1 VKTNKLVLLSV
12 AAIVLYYWA
21 TSRIPRM
28 ADYQT
33 PPHPIMHG
41 NYYSYHDM
49 SEQWDQ
55 GKRPGTLN
63 MTKNGQYNLI
73 GNPYADYAK
82 FQPLQKQEYF
92 CDFYDLDIGFLFPID
107 LARRLFGVLPD
118 NYLRTVAFQLL
129 VDILAAFAIF
139 TSLIGWGL
147 LPATGSAL
155 LYATNVAIGTQVS
168 LAFYYFWD
176 AVTALA
182 ALLAI
187 VSLHRTARRRFD
199 WASVALAIVLGA
211 ILGFGIW
218 LRSSWAAYS
227 FVLVALL
234 LFSRTMRKYAPI
246 TAVVLL
252 VCASYPIV
260 RASRL
265 LGHPAVTTRQ
275 SWSAAFEALG
285 KDPNPYGLEND
296 DQYLF
301 DVAREKYGAVDDNC
315 QGTKRDA
322 ALKKEYQEIW
332 RKDRAFIIRSIANR
346 MYLGFL
352 SNGARQDDVGD
363 RNALILAVIG
373 CGWMVLRGGAR
384 RWLAIPAATLFVV
397 SVASIGLVYFVT
409 AHYNGVSQVCL
420 VLLAAGTFDLMGYFL
435 PRSFRFAPLKR
446 RAQATWRLMRLR
458 RWYIAGA
465 VVALALIAA
474 ILNVPRVH
482 GFLNPPVFAVEWFPP
497 AELAPERVAEHV
509 AKIRH
514 LPPAERQPL
523 LDTLQ
528 VSRDADDAA
537 LTTALRAYLKH
548 LWGQNVRDNITRF
561 DLDLATTFAPKAQQ
575 ALWHSEHFVLGFT
588 VDQAKGFDVADP
600 STWSG
605 RVLAFRVKQPADPA
619 AFERAVPVF
628 VEKFERRG
636 LVLESRQG
644 NSFVFRERVDGGG
657 ASAAPL
663 TRELDARRQ
672 IDGGVVGHEEVF
684 QHMQARLG
692 HRAIAAGPL
701 ADVVRVLLRV
711 GVGVG
716 GRDGVGDEAKDVVI
730 ENAVAH
736 EDHVGGIV
744 LRANPLFA
752 IDRADQVERERH
764 VLDDPLPADREA
776 FAVAGDEPD
785 VQVRLEQRQTVMIV
799 RSEHFHE
806 LAVGGVIERAR
817 RHHAVDVENE
827 DLWRPHDALQK
838 TCLRLSMG
846 DDYGSENLARGPA
859 GRRWRSVGSIVRAAA
874 RESASSRSAARGFR
888 GRRSNSP
895 HDAVEVVGHQ
905 QRAVR
910 RDCDAGGLPADG
922 AFGTGIADEPG
933 HEVFVYAGRTALD
946 PPHAEHFVPGQDSPV
961 PRAMTRDEDVA
972 AILRRE
978 LRPVIECE
986 PHRRGVRLEQ
996 HVGDD
1001 DRRSQLGMPAGK
1013 RRILIR
1019 AGIEPRPA
1027 VESAAL
1033 DRRDEVGRQV
1043 VADQVAFVDRGPQ
1056 VARHRID
1063 ADARRVANT
1072 GSVDVQRAALG
1083 RRFENVGAVHFGID
1097 VDVVDVRSRSDRD
1110 EQRPFVERKRDV
1122 ARPVAIGRQ
1131 LRHDRLG
1138 GVARAQVAVPVPEP
1152 DDRIGVADVHEFR
1165 LRSERKER
1173 DAERHPQSG
1182 RERLDE
1188 RRPVLAHVAEDFDP
1202 ARFALGDEHVA
1213 VRRAPDD
1220 PRVLEARHVFF
1231 DGESVGHA
1239 RPLRRKRGPVIP
1251 DDRRR
1256 VWRRKIGRRD
1266 SVPGPGR
1273 GASVVVE
1280 RRLGVLTLEV
1290 RDRRRDDDD
1299 RRDEN
1304 CGGADACHHAF
1315 TIQRPTTAEFGEN
1328 GRACTLSDH
1337 RSKKMG
1343 RAARS

>member
-1 VKTNKLVLLSV
+1 VKTNKLVLFSV
-12 AAIVLYYWA
+12 AAVLLYFWA

-63 MTKNGQYNLI
+63 MTKNGQYNLL

-82 FQPLQKQEYF
+82 FQPPQKQEYF

-129 VDILAAFAIF
+129 VDVVAMGGIF

-147 LPATGSAL
+147 LPATGSAY
-155 LYATNVAIGTQVS
+155 LYATNAPLGMQVS

-176 AVTALA
+176 AITALA
-182 ALLAI
+182 SLLTILALYR
-187 VSLHRTARRRFD
+187 SARARGINWR
-199 WASVALAIVLGA
+199 SVVLSIVLGA

-227 FVLVALL
+227 FVLVGLL

-265 LGHPAVTTRQ
+265 LGHPAMTTRQ

-301 DVAREKYGAVDDNC
+301 DVAREKYGAVDNNC
-315 QGTKRDA
+315 QGWKRDA

-363 RNALILAVIG
+363 RNALILAILG

-384 RWLAIPAATLFVV
+384 RWLAIPTAALFVV
-397 SVASIGLVYFVT
+397 STASICLVYFMT

-420 VLLAAGTFDLMGYFL
+420 ALLAAGTFDLIGYFL
-435 PRSFRFAPLKR
+435 PRSIRFAPLKR

-482 GFLNPPVFAVEWFPP
+482 AFLNPPVFAVEWFPP

-509 AKIRH
+509 AKIRQ

-528 VSRDADDAA
+528 ISRDADDAA
-537 LTTALRAYLKH
+537 LTTALRTYLKH
-548 LWGQNVRDNITRF
+548 LWGQNVRDNVSRY

-588 VDQAKGFDVADP
+588 VEQARGFDVADP

-605 RVLAFRVKQPADPA
+605 RVLAFRLKPADPA
-619 AFERAVPVF
+619 VLERAVPVF
-628 VEKFERRG
+628 LEKFERRG

-672 IDGGVVGHEEVF
+672 IDGGVVGNEEVF
-684 QHMQARLG
+684 EHMQARLG

-736 EDHVGGIV
+736 ENHVGGIV
-744 LRANPLFA
+744 LRANPFFA
-752 IDRADQVERERH
+752 IDRAHQVERERH

-776 FAVAGDEPD
+776 FAVAGDESD

-799 RSEHFHE
+799 RPEDLHE
-806 LAVGGVIERAR
+806 LAVGRVIERAR
-817 RHHAVDVENE
+817 RHHAVDVEDE
-827 DLWRPHDALQK
+827 DLWRPHDVPSRRPA
-838 TCLRLSMG
+838 RLSTEG
-846 DDYGSENLARGPA
+846 DYGS
-859 GRRWRSVGSIVRAAA
+859 
-874 RESASSRSAARGFR
+874 SRSPARRVR

-895 HDAVEVVGHQ
+895 DHAIEVVGDQ
-905 QRAVR
+905 QRAVGRDDDAR
-910 RDCDAGGLPADG
+910 RLPAHR
-922 AFGTGIADEPG
+922 AFRTGVADEPG
-933 HEVFVYAGRTALD
+933 HEVFVHASRTPVDA
-946 PPHAEHFVPGQDSPV
+946 PHAQELVTGQDGSI
-961 PRAMTRDEDVA
+961 PRAMTCDEDVA
-972 AILRRE
+972 AILRRK

-986 PHRRGVRLEQ
+986 THRCGVGLEQ
-996 HVGDD
+996 YVGHD
-1001 DRRSQLGMPAGK
+1001 DRRPQLGMLPGK
-1013 RRILIR
+1013 ERILIR
-1019 AGIEPRPA
+1019 AGVEPRPA
-1027 VESAAL
+1027 VESAAPH
-1033 DRRDEVGRQV
+1033 RREVVGRQV
-1043 VADQVAFVDRGPQ
+1043 VANQVAFVDRGPQ
-1056 VARHRID
+1056 VARDGID
-1063 ADARRVANT
+1063 AKARRVANA
-1072 GSVDVQRAALG
+1072 GGVDVQRAALG
-1083 RRFENVGAVHFGID
+1083 RRFENVGAVHFGVD
-1097 VDVVDVRSRSDRD
+1097 VDVVHVRSRSDRD
-1110 EQRPFVERKRDV
+1110 EQRPLVERKRDV
-1122 ARPVAIGRQ
+1122 ARPVAVGRQ
-1131 LRHDRLG
+1131 LRHDGLRG
-1138 GVARAQVAVPVPEP
+1138 ASRVQVAVPVPEP
-1152 DDRIGVADVHEFR
+1152 DHRIRVADVHVLR
-1165 LRSERKER
+1165 LRAERKER
-1173 DAERHPQSG
+1173 DAERQPQPG
-1182 RERLDE
+1182 GERLDE
-1188 RRPVLAHVAEDFDP
+1188 RGRLRAHRAEDFDP
-1202 ARFALGDEHVA
+1202 ARVALGNEHIA
-1213 VRRAPDD
+1213 VRGAPHD
-1220 PRVLEARHVFF
+1220 PRMLEAGHVLV
-1231 DGESVGHA
+1231 DRESLRHA
-1239 RPLRRKRGPVIP
+1239 RPLGRKRRPVIP

-1256 VWRRKIGRRD
+1256 VRRRQIGRRD
-1266 SVPGPGR
+1266 PVH
-1273 GASVVVE
+1273 GAGHGGSVVVE
-1280 RRLGVLTLEV
+1280 RGFGVLALEV
-1290 RDRRRDDDD
+1290 RDRRRDDDN

-1304 CGGADACHHAF
+1304 CGGGYACLHVH
-1315 TIQRPTTAEFGEN
+1315 TIHRLITAEFGRKASALHA
-1328 GRACTLSDH
+1328 G
-1337 RSKKMG
+1337 
-1343 RAARS
+1343 